1 MLWRKI
7 YEPIA
12 TLSKRVSYDCRGW
25 AQETVPSILPQKGTD
40 RKQAGCHLRRQG
52 RSVIEAVTED
62 RLRKYGLTPIIK

>member
-7 YEPIA
+7 HEPIA
-12 TLSKRVSYDCRGW
+12 TCSKRVSYDCRGW
-25 AQETVPSILPQKGTD
+25 AQETVPSSFLRRAQT

-52 RSVIEAVTED
+52 RSVMEVVTED